1 MPDVTLTAEPRTEHG
16 SGPAG
21 RLRRTGKVPAVVY
34 GLEADPQSVTVV
46 GRELERILH
55 GAGGA
60 NTLITLHLGTDD
72 DALALV
78 RQIQR
83 NPTRGDLVHVDFVRV
98 RRDVAV
104 SAEVPLQTE
113 GEAPGVREGG
123 LLEQLLFSVTVEA
136 MPGNI
141 PNSLSIDV
149 SGLALGDQLHISDV
163 VVPNGVTLQHEDEE
177 LVVQVTVPRGMDE
190 GEEGEGEEGEGGEGE
205 GGGDAGAGADASAE
219 DSGGGEE

>member
-34 GLEADPQSVTVV
+34 GLEAEPQSVAVV

-60 NTLITLHLGTDD
+60 NTLITLQLGSDA

-104 SAEVPLQTE
+104 SAEVPLHAE
-113 GEAPGVREGG
+113 GDPPGVREGG
-123 LLEQLLFSVTVEA
+123 LLEQLLFNVTVEA

-141 PNSLSIDV
+141 PNSLTVDV
-149 SGLALGDQLHISDV
+149 SGLALGDQLHVSDIP
-163 VVPNGVTLQHEDEE
+163 VPTGVTLQHEDDE
-177 LVVQVTVPRGMDE
+177 LIVQITIPRGMDE
-190 GEEGEGEEGEGGEGE
+190 EEAGEGEEGEEGEGGESAT
-205 GGGDAGAGADASAE
+205 GDAAAGE

>member
-1 MPDVTLTAEPRTEHG
+1 MPDIILAADPRSELG
-16 SGPAG
+16 SRPAG
-21 RLRRTGKVPAVVY
+21 RLRRQGRVPAVVY
-34 GLEADPQSVTVV
+34 GLDNDPVNVTVPA
-46 GRELERILH
+46 RELSHILQ
-55 GAGGA
+55 GESGA
-60 NTLITLHLGTDD
+60 NTLISLDVDGDSMLT
-72 DALALV
+72 LV

-83 NPTRGDLVHVDFVRV
+83 HPTRGDLVHVDFIRI

-141 PNSLSIDV
+141 PNSLSVDV
-149 SGLALGDQLHISDV
+149 SGLALGDQLHVGDIP
-163 VVPNGVTLQHEDEE
+163 VPKGVTLQHEDDE
-177 LVVQVTVPRGMDE
+177 LIAQVTIPRGMDE
-190 GEEGEGEEGEGGEGE
+190 GEEGEGEEGEGAEGE
-205 GGGDAGAGADASAE
+205 GGGDAGAGEASAE